1 MKKLRCLMIWD
12 DILDQTLRQDRI
24 KIKNLWSPESNAMK
38 IKTEELHIMGK
49 DIFMACQIKSAY
61 LTCTHVLSSIKKMSS
76 LMENIDQWSER
87 RGQQ

>member
-1 MKKLRCLMIWD
+1 MIWD

-49 DIFMACQIKSAY
+49 DIFMGMSDKEC
-61 LTCTHVLSSIKKMSS
+61 LFNMHTCFKL
-76 LMENIDQWSER
+76 N
-87 RGQQ
+87 

>member
-49 DIFMACQIKSAY
+49 DIFMGMSDKECLFNMHTCIK
-61 LTCTHVLSSIKKMSS
+61 L
-76 LMENIDQWSER
+76 N
-87 RGQQ
+87 

>member
-49 DIFMACQIKSAY
+49 NIFMGMSDKEC
-61 LTCTHVLSSIKKMSS
+61 LFNMHTCFKL
-76 LMENIDQWSER
+76 N
-87 RGQQ
+87 